1 VPPTPGG
8 GAGPMTPA
16 GGGAAMPLPPHGQT
30 AKDVM
35 KLKWDFPTHNIYK
48 REEAKGANATIATK
62 IEAAL
67 PEQEAYYT
75 IAGDDR
81 RPLLV
86 LRECLLCNGT
96 DDALLSSYENNE
108 AVLIVTRWFHCVKLP
123 TDILNDEHS
132 FHTLFEGDPP
142 PHLFVSRWDGSNPIA
157 LRGDLS
163 RSELLGNMY
172 ATLKAEYKK
181 DAKKAGKEI
190 TKLMYVYDMLDE
202 KIQRLEITIDDE
214 LEKRGPKSKKLKKYR
229 RQLEDAQKAMAAAKE
244 KEAVLSNLQLRN
256 PDEAPNA
263 LEELLES
270 RKNGLPAGQ

>member
-1 VPPTPGG
+1 MTPGG
-8 GAGPMTPA
+8 GAPA
-16 GGGAAMPLPPHGQT
+16 GAPATGGGAMPLPPHGQT
-30 AKDVM
+30 AKSVM

-48 REEAKGANATIATK
+48 RDATAGPNTTVATQVEK
-62 IEAAL
+62 AL
-67 PEQEAYYT
+67 PSEEAYYT

-96 DDALLSSYENNE
+96 DDALLSSYESNE
-108 AVLIVTRWFHCVKLP
+108 AVLVVTRWFHCVKLP
-123 TDILNDEHS
+123 TDILNGKHP
-132 FHTLFEGDPP
+132 FHALFESDHP

-172 ATLKAEYKK
+172 TTLKAEYKK
-181 DAKKAGKEI
+181 DAKKAAKEI
-190 TKLMYVYDMLDE
+190 AKLMYVYDMLDE
-202 KIQRLEITIDDE
+202 KIQRLEVTIDDE

-229 RQLEDAQKAMAAAKE
+229 AQLESAQNDMLEAKE
-244 KEAVLSNLQLRN
+244 KEAKLSDLKLRK

-270 RKNGLPAGQ
+270 RKNDLPTGQ

>member
-1 VPPTPGG
+1 
-8 GAGPMTPA
+8 MTPA

-30 AKDVM
+30 AKDIM

-86 LRECLLCNGT
+86 LRECLICNGT

-132 FHTLFEGDPP
+132 FHTLFEGDHP

-190 TKLMYVYDMLDE
+190 AKLMYVYDMLDE

-229 RQLEDAQKAMAAAKE
+229 RQLEDAQKEMAAAKE